1 MRSLPFTIT
10 ILLALFVS
18 IGTAQ
23 PLSGQAPARDGFFIG
38 FGVGGGSI
46 VFEGDSEREVGGGP
60 ISRSVE
66 RSAIRSSLGRRVRGG
81 QKRWEKK
88 E

>member
-10 ILLALFVS
+10 ILLALVVS
-18 IGTAQ
+18 ISP
-23 PLSGQAPARDGFFIG
+23 PLNAQAPARDGFFIG

-46 VFEGDSEREVGGGP
+46 GFEGDSEREVGGAGYFK
-60 ISRSVE
+60 IGGALSDKVL
-66 RSAIRSSLGRRVRGG
+66 LGAEAGGG
-81 QKRWEKK
+81 QKRWKKKKK